1 MSLEDYGVL
10 KGKAIETKKGAG
22 SSPHFQILV
31 SDDKLL
37 FRIAVNVQ
45 SQEPPS
51 DVLYFVDENFSH
63 PIIDLLEPMPRGFNK
78 LQCKP
83 GGSALDFIRGN
94 LFDTSL
100 MIPLPYDISG
110 PDNDLNELVQKYVA
124 KAIAMESS
132 TIYAFGER
140 WGPENERDKFFGFT
154 PGNGVH
160 DIHMNQG
167 SSDRFMKYD
176 GVWQDGSLIIH
187 LPDENKWIA
196 IFLAFQSQCFH
207 TDDGQGHRI
216 KDICDKM
223 PPKPTEKSICI
234 IAALV
239 NPKGADKGLES
250 VTLLNTTPE
259 KIDLTGWTLVDKN
272 KKKLVLKDGLGPG
285 ETRREHLSGQDIELS
300 NQGGIITLL
309 NKSGIKIDGVS
320 YTKKDASIDGR
331 TIVF

>member
-1 MSLEDYGVL
+1 
-10 KGKAIETKKGAG
+10 
-22 SSPHFQILV
+22 
-31 SDDKLL
+31 
-37 FRIAVNVQ
+37 
-45 SQEPPS
+45 
-51 DVLYFVDENFSH
+51 
-63 PIIDLLEPMPRGFNK
+63 
-78 LQCKP
+78 
-83 GGSALDFIRGN
+83 
-94 LFDTSL
+94 
-100 MIPLPYDISG
+100 
-110 PDNDLNELVQKYVA
+110 
-124 KAIAMESS
+124 MESS

-167 SSDRFMKYD
+167 SSDNFMKYD

-207 TDDGQGHRI
+207 TDDVQGHRI

>member
-1 MSLEDYGVL
+1 
-10 KGKAIETKKGAG
+10 
-22 SSPHFQILV
+22 
-31 SDDKLL
+31 
-37 FRIAVNVQ
+37 
-45 SQEPPS
+45 
-51 DVLYFVDENFSH
+51 
-63 PIIDLLEPMPRGFNK
+63 
-78 LQCKP
+78 
-83 GGSALDFIRGN
+83 
-94 LFDTSL
+94 
-100 MIPLPYDISG
+100 
-110 PDNDLNELVQKYVA
+110 
-124 KAIAMESS
+124 
-132 TIYAFGER
+132 
-140 WGPENERDKFFGFT
+140 
-154 PGNGVH
+154 
-160 DIHMNQG
+160 
-167 SSDRFMKYD
+167 MKYD